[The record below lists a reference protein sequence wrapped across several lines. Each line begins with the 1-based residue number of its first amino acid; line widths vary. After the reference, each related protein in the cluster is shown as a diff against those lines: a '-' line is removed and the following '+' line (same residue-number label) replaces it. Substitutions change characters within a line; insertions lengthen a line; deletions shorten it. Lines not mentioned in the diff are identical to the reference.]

1 MTPFLSSKIPPME
14 GQRCKQIGVYS
25 NNFLKEY
32 VIFHEIYYL
41 SLALPIAASYV
52 MSKIPP

>member
-32 VIFHEIYYL
+32 VRFHEIYYL